1 MVNKLSKDLQLF
13 YCFTATKCPWCCNYV
28 CFWTLSNFIKV
39 SNIKVLDSETSK
51 VYLFKVMVFNIV
63 KSFTLKAIDAVT
75 SKITLLVGF
84 KGRATE
90 ALSDTTSKGSLYN
103 FALYN
108 IIKCVYFEALN
119 DTKSKVEL

>member
-1 MVNKLSKDLQLF
+1 
-13 YCFTATKCPWCCNYV
+13 
-28 CFWTLSNFIKV
+28 
-39 SNIKVLDSETSK
+39 
-51 VYLFKVMVFNIV
+51 MVFNIV